1 MWRLLFCYRLSGALA
16 LVALFSEA
24 TLQGASAQYA
34 QTDLTSTFPGVANNT
49 DPNLVEPTGM
59 AFNGTSPIWIAN
71 QGAGVATLYSG
82 SGQPQSLVVT
92 VPNSSPT
99 GAVFNSTN
107 STGPFQVT
115 DGTHTAPGIFLF
127 ATTSGQIQGWN
138 PGVNATQTEI
148 GFTSPTPNAMYTGLA
163 LATPANQPTLYATDF
178 SNSKVDAINGSF
190 TSATITGNF
199 SDPNLPAKYAPFN
212 IANLNGNLFVSY
224 ALQNTTGTSAVPGAG
239 NGLIDVFNSEGIL
252 LSRLVSNGGPLN
264 EPWGMTIAPGTF
276 GQFAG
281 DLLVGNHGDGTI
293 DAFNPSTGA
302 FLGELRDAMGNPI
315 VNTALWGLAF
325 DPTAAGSGFD
335 PNGLFFTATLD
346 ETIDFMGQSFD
357 ETGGLF
363 GQISPTAGETPIPA
377 TLPLFA
383 TGIGGL
389 GLLGWRR
396 RRKAQAV

>member
-148 GFTSPTPNAMYTGLA
+148 GFTSPT
-163 LATPANQPTLYATDF
+163 
-178 SNSKVDAINGSF
+178 
-190 TSATITGNF
+190 
-199 SDPNLPAKYAPFN
+199 
-212 IANLNGNLFVSY
+212 
-224 ALQNTTGTSAVPGAG
+224 
-239 NGLIDVFNSEGIL
+239 
-252 LSRLVSNGGPLN
+252 
-264 EPWGMTIAPGTF
+264 
-276 GQFAG
+276 
-281 DLLVGNHGDGTI
+281 
-293 DAFNPSTGA
+293 
-302 FLGELRDAMGNPI
+302 
-315 VNTALWGLAF
+315 
-325 DPTAAGSGFD
+325 
-335 PNGLFFTATLD
+335 
-346 ETIDFMGQSFD
+346 
-357 ETGGLF
+357 
-363 GQISPTAGETPIPA
+363 
-377 TLPLFA
+377 
-383 TGIGGL
+383 
-389 GLLGWRR
+389 
-396 RRKAQAV
+396 